1 MKKKDLTNK
10 QLCSV
15 SCPTCGAGV
24 GVQCVWNSGGL
35 RLGTHLN
42 RKLSALEVI
51 NSDELPNSTE
61 KSADDDRRY
70 SSPRSLP
77 LR

>member
-1 MKKKDLTNK
+1 MEKKNPTNK
-10 QLCSV
+10 QLSSV

-24 GVQCVWNSGGL
+24 GAPCVWNSGGL

-51 NSDELPNSTE
+51 DRDEPVNTTA
-61 KSADDDRRY
+61 KSADDEGR
-70 SSPRSLP
+70 SSAARSLP